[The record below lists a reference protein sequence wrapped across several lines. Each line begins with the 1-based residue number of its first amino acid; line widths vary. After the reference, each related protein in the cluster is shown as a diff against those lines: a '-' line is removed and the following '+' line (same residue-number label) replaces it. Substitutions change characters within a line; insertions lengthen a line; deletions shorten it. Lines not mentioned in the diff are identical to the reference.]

1 MNKRVFIGIGAILL
15 LVGVIAAACSTD
27 TDDLESRIEA
37 LEQQSSLADQVSA
50 LETQVQRG
58 SMVAAL
64 NLLDDVGF
72 HDLNQT
78 IEAESIAPSGTV
90 GKIRTSLRAVA
101 VTDWPDGLAEGA
113 ADFQQELQ
121 MFLNSLLD
129 ESPEIVDTSLA
140 AHDGYHDFVDR
151 AWTFLAESAG
161 LTDDGGGDD
170 HGDGSDD
177 GTMDGMHN
185 EHMDGEPPA
194 L

>member
-27 TDDLESRIEA
+27 TGDLESRIEA
-37 LEQQSSLADQVSA
+37 LEQQSPLADQVSA

-78 IEAESIAPSGTV
+78 IEAEGIAPSGTV

-101 VTDWPDGLAEGA
+101 VTDWPDDLAEGSVQ
-113 ADFQQELQ
+113 FQHELQ

-129 ESPEIVDTSLA
+129 ESPEIVATSLA

-151 AWTFLAESAG
+151 GWTFLAESAG
-161 LTDDGGGDD
+161 LTDEGGDD
-170 HGDGSDD
+170 H
-177 GTMDGMHN
+177 
-185 EHMDGEPPA
+185 E
-194 L
+194 